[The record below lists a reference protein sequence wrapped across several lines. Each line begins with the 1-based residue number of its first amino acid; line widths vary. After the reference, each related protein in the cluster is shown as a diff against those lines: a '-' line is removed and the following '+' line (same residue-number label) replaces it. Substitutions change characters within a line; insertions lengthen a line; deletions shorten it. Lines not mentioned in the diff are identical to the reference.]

1 MTSLFLNLGLLLPF
15 TFLLKG
21 FAMAQ
26 DGKDNT
32 FLKVVLVT
40 SPASN
45 MSRILND
52 IINKN
57 IFIKFKVSDTIF
69 GEE

>member
-1 MTSLFLNLGLLLPF
+1 
-15 TFLLKG
+15 
-21 FAMAQ
+21 MAQ

>member
-1 MTSLFLNLGLLLPF
+1 MTSLNLGLLLPF
-15 TFLLKG
+15 TFLVKG

-45 MSRILND
+45 ISRILND
-52 IINKN
+52 IIN
-57 IFIKFKVSDTIF
+57 
-69 GEE
+69 

>member
-1 MTSLFLNLGLLLPF
+1 MVSLFLNLGLLLPL
-15 TFLLKG
+15 TFLVKG

-32 FLKVVLVT
+32 FLKVVLVST
-40 SPASN
+40 LASN

-52 IINKN
+52 IIN
-57 IFIKFKVSDTIF
+57 
-69 GEE
+69 

>member
-1 MTSLFLNLGLLLPF
+1 L
-15 TFLLKG
+15 TFLVKG